1 MTAIAHYETQLI
13 CIRQVVRQAASIK
26 NDLIV
31 LVILNL
37 KDNQT
42 TALLG

>member
-13 CIRQVVRQAASIK
+13 CIRQIIGQAAGIK
-26 NDLIV
+26 YDLIM